1 MDTLYTLIE
10 NGVLELGN
18 VFESCIRWLGW
29 GLITLLAKLV
39 NGIEST
45 ANKVYTINGFFN
57 SSEVNQLIDKYEPL
71 VWTILAISIGIL
83 GFRIIFNR
91 QQNRNELPSNILFS
105 ILVVVLLSTFM
116 TKMNDITKVAISSIN
131 NSNQSLTNTLVKESL
146 YDIYYLDDNDF
157 NLAGEKNNIS
167 ADSIY
172 NIDINEALDTS
183 EVKDSD
189 LFKKKIIFKENGDK
203 KLVKLEKGW
212 FSIDE
217 MYYRYNIDFIS
228 VIISLGAIGI
238 AFVCIMLKV
247 IRLLFELAFNK
258 LFITLLAFADI
269 SDGKRLKEMVKHIIS
284 IFIVIFITAVLT
296 NMYMLYNSWITKS
309 LVANGLGNNG
319 ILKILFIVGGAI
331 AVIDGPNLVE
341 RILGIDAGLKSS
353 WGTLMA
359 GYGVAKG
366 ALNSGKLLAGVV
378 PKLGNGLALG
388 MAGASGAMSGM
399 FAGKDKNNI
408 PNKENDSDIKK
419 QDKTVDSQPSQMKA
433 SKDNEAD
440 LNTINDKFKDI
451 EELKNNSDNDIN
463 TKNKNGD
470 KVGILV
476 GESLQDQMKASKN
489 NKANLNSLNDKFKD
503 IENLRNNPNKDFGK
517 NNIEN
522 NESKGLDGKTVQEGI
537 KAVKNNASNLNS
549 PGDEFKDIK
558 SSTNNP
564 NKDFSKNNVEANKS
578 KGLDGKTTQEGM
590 KAVKNNGSNV
600 SSLDDKFKDI
610 ENLRNNPN
618 KDFST
623 NNIEGNK
630 INGSEGQ
637 TMQEGMKSFKNNGS
651 NVSSLD
657 DKFKDIENLRN
668 NPNKDFSTNNI
679 EGNKIN
685 ASEGQTVQEGMKSF
699 KNNASNLNA
708 SENKVKDIGDS
719 RNSINKN
726 NTDSV
731 GRGNTTENINT
742 KEIKSNTEDKTNVVS
757 NNKGN
762 ESTNNKNNSENNNAG
777 RKEVKGQME
786 DRTIGQYMKDKV
798 QGSRFVDNINRAYSL
813 GYNTTSKWDVK
824 NRNKGKKG
832 RKK

>member
-18 VFESCIRWLGW
+18 VFESCVRWLGW

-71 VWTILAISIGIL
+71 VWTVLAISIGIL

-366 ALNSGKLLAGVV
+366 TLNSGKLLAGVV
-378 PKLGNGLALG
+378 PKLGNGFALG
-388 MAGASGAMSGM
+388 MAGVSGAMSGM

-408 PNKENDSDIKK
+408 PNKENNSDIKK
-419 QDKTVDSQPSQMKA
+419 QDKTVDSQLSQIKA

-451 EELKNNSDNDIN
+451 DELKNNSGNDIN
-463 TKNKNGD
+463 MQNKNGD
-470 KVGILV
+470 KAESLD
-476 GESLQDQMKASKN
+476 GESLQGQMKANKN
-489 NKANLNSLNDKFKD
+489 NLANLNALNDKFREID
-503 IENLRNNPNKDFGK
+503 ELRNNPNKDFSK
-517 NNIEN
+517 NNIEDN
-522 NESKGLDGKTVQEGI
+522 DSKGLDGKTVQEGI
-537 KAVKNNASNLNS
+537 KAVKNNASNL
-549 PGDEFKDIK
+549 
-558 SSTNNP
+558 
-564 NKDFSKNNVEANKS
+564 
-578 KGLDGKTTQEGM
+578 
-590 KAVKNNGSNV
+590 
-600 SSLDDKFKDI
+600 SSLNNKFKDI
-610 ENLRNNPN
+610 ESPRNNPN

-630 INGSEGQ
+630 LKGSEGQ
-637 TMQEGMKSFKNNGS
+637 TMQEGMKSFKNN
-651 NVSSLD
+651 
-657 DKFKDIENLRN
+657 
-668 NPNKDFSTNNI
+668 T
-679 EGNKIN
+679 
-685 ASEGQTVQEGMKSF
+685 
-699 KNNASNLNA
+699 SNLNA
-708 SENKVKDIGDS
+708 SENKFKDIGDS

-742 KEIKSNTEDKTNVVS
+742 KEIKSNTEDKTNVVT
-757 NNKGN
+757 NNKGNVAN
-762 ESTNNKNNSENNNAG
+762 ESTNNNNSENNNGG

>member
-29 GLITLLAKLV
+29 GLVTLLAKLV

-45 ANKVYTINGFFN
+45 SNKVYTINGFFN
-57 SSEVNQLIDKYEPL
+57 SSEVSQLIDKYEPL

-366 ALNSGKLLAGVV
+366 ALNSGKLLAGLL
-378 PKLGNGLALG
+378 PRLGNGFALG
-388 MAGASGAMSGM
+388 MAGVGGAMSGM
-399 FAGKDKNNI
+399 FDGKDKNNI

-419 QDKTVDSQPSQMKA
+419 QDKTVDSQSSQMKA

-451 EELKNNSDNDIN
+451 DELKNNSANDIN
-463 TKNKNGD
+463 MQNKNGD
-470 KVGILV
+470 KPGSLG
-476 GESLQDQMKASKN
+476 GESLQEQMKANKN
-489 NKANLNSLNDKFKD
+489 NSANLNALNDKFKEID
-503 IENLRNNPNKDFGK
+503 ELRNNPNKDFGK
-517 NNIEN
+517 NNLEDN
-522 NESKGLDGKTVQEGI
+522 DSKGLDGKTVQEGM
-537 KAVKNNASNLNS
+537 KSFKNNESNSNS
-549 PGDEFKDIK
+549 PGDKFKDIEGLR
-558 SSTNNP
+558 NNQ
-564 NKDFSKNNVEANKS
+564 NNDLDKNNIAASKT
-578 KGLDGKTTQEGM
+578 KGLDGQTVQEGM
-590 KAVKNNGSNV
+590 KSFKNNGSNL
-600 SSLDDKFKDI
+600 SSLNDKFKDI

-630 INGSEGQ
+630 ING
-637 TMQEGMKSFKNNGS
+637 
-651 NVSSLD
+651 
-657 DKFKDIENLRN
+657 
-668 NPNKDFSTNNI
+668 
-679 EGNKIN
+679 
-685 ASEGQTVQEGMKSF
+685 SEGQTVQEGMKSF

-762 ESTNNKNNSENNNAG
+762 VANESTNNKNNSENNNAG

-813 GYNTTSKWDVK
+813 GYNTTSKWDIK
-824 NRNKGKKG
+824 NKNKKG

>member
-18 VFESCIRWLGW
+18 IFESCIRWLGW
-29 GLITLLAKLV
+29 GLVTLLAKLV

-45 ANKVYTINGFFN
+45 SNKVYTINGFFN
-57 SSEVNQLIDKYEPL
+57 SSEVSQLIDKYEPL

-83 GFRIIFNR
+83 GFRITFNR

-116 TKMNDITKVAISSIN
+116 TKMNDITKIAISSIN
-131 NSNQSLTNTLVKESL
+131 NPNQSITDTLVKESL

-157 NLAGEKNNIS
+157 NLGGETNNIS

-172 NIDINEALDTS
+172 NIDINESIDTS

-296 NMYMLYNSWITKS
+296 NMYMLYNSWITRS

-366 ALNSGKLLAGVV
+366 ALNSGKLFAGLA
-378 PKLGNGLALG
+378 PKLGNGFALG
-388 MAGASGAMSGM
+388 MAGVSGAMSGM
-399 FAGKDKNNI
+399 FAGKDKNNT
-408 PNKENDSDIKK
+408 PNKENASDIKNK
-419 QDKTVDSQPSQMKA
+419 DKTVDGQMKA
-433 SKDNEAD
+433 SKDNDAD

-451 EELKNNSDNDIN
+451 DELKNNSGNNIDMQ
-463 TKNKNGD
+463 NKNGD
-470 KVGILV
+470 KPGGLG
-476 GESLQDQMKASKN
+476 GESLQEQMKANKN
-489 NKANLNSLNDKFKD
+489 NAANLNALNDKFREID
-503 IENLRNNPNKDFGK
+503 ELRNNPNKDFAE

-522 NESKGLDGKTVQEGI
+522 NDSKGLDGKTVQEGI
-537 KAVKNNASNLNS
+537 KAVKNNASNLNAL
-549 PGDEFKDIK
+549 
-558 SSTNNP
+558 N
-564 NKDFSKNNVEANKS
+564 
-578 KGLDGKTTQEGM
+578 
-590 KAVKNNGSNV
+590 
-600 SSLDDKFKDI
+600 DKFKDI
-610 ENLRNNPN
+610 ESPRNNPN
-618 KDFST
+618 KDLSP
-623 NNIEGNK
+623 NSIEGNK
-630 INGSEGQ
+630 LKGLEGQTMQEVIKVVKNNTSNLNSLGDKFKDIESPRNNSNKDLSPNSIEGNKSKGSEGQ
-637 TMQEGMKSFKNNGS
+637 TMQEGMKVVKNNES
-651 NVSSLD
+651 NLNSLN
-657 DKFKDIENLRN
+657 DKFKDIESQRNTPNQDFSRN
-668 NPNKDFSTNNI
+668 N
-679 EGNKIN
+679 G
-685 ASEGQTVQEGMKSF
+685 
-699 KNNASNLNA
+699 SNLNA
-708 SENKVKDIGDS
+708 SENKFKDIGDS
-719 RNSINKN
+719 RSSTNKN

-731 GRGNTTENINT
+731 GMGNTKENINT
-742 KEIKSNTEDKTNVVS
+742 KEIKSNTEDKTNVVT
-757 NNKGN
+757 NNKGNVAN
-762 ESTNNKNNSENNNAG
+762 ESTNNKNNSENDNAG
-777 RKEVKGQME
+777 RKEVKGEME

-824 NRNKGKKG
+824 NKNKKG